1 MTTTG
6 VSPLPSERP
15 ASDDAAA
22 SLVNSIGRKLGGF
35 GLQVH
40 ETASNVAEVTKQ
52 FERQEAQLE
61 RLRDSAEVMLSANRE
76 IDGATATAHQ
86 TAEAGQTELDG
97 SRQAIAAA
105 VERISALVDAVE
117 RIEKK
122 LGEVGGSLKD
132 VASVSGAIEV
142 IASQTN
148 MLALNA
154 TIEAARA
161 GEAGRG
167 FAVVASEVKA
177 LAAQT
182 RQATLKI
189 GGTINTL
196 ANQIAGLAA
205 ESAAA
210 AKDGMATREGSK
222 VIEGAVDRIGQSLV
236 QLTQLSGTI
245 AHTARSNLE
254 HCNTVIAE
262 LRALGDDAALSS
274 KNLHAADEQL
284 AKLLASAAQSV
295 NELATGG
302 LRTDDTP
309 YLDDVQA
316 SAAEVTAAFE
326 DAITGGEVTF
336 ADLFDE
342 DYQPI
347 AGTNPQQFLAKFTA
361 MCDRRLPAIQEKY
374 LRELPHLLFCV
385 TTDRN
390 AYLPTHNPQYSKPQG
405 PDPIWN
411 AANSRNRMFHKTQE
425 TMGKVDDTRPVRLQ
439 TRRRDMG
446 GGRYVMIKIAY
457 APLWLRGKHWGRVS
471 IGYLLP

>member
-1 MTTTG
+1 M
-6 VSPLPSERP
+6 
-15 ASDDAAA
+15 
-22 SLVNSIGRKLGGF
+22 
-35 GLQVH
+35 
-40 ETASNVAEVTKQ
+40 
-52 FERQEAQLE
+52 
-61 RLRDSAEVMLSANRE
+61 
-76 IDGATATAHQ
+76 
-86 TAEAGQTELDG
+86 
-97 SRQAIAAA
+97 
-105 VERISALVDAVE
+105 DAVE

-177 LAAQT
+177 LANQT

-189 GGTINTL
+189 GHTIGTL
-196 ANQIAGLAA
+196 ANQIANLAA
-205 ESAAA
+205 ESATA
-210 AKDGMATREGSK
+210 AKDAVATREGSK
-222 VIEGAVDRIGQSLV
+222 IIEGAVDRIGESLAK
-236 QLTQLSGTI
+236 LTQLSGSI
-245 AHTARSNLE
+245 AQTARSNLE

-262 LRALGDDAALSS
+262 LRALGDDAAISS

-284 AKLLASAAQSV
+284 AKLLAGVAQSV
-295 NELATGG
+295 NELATSG

-309 YLDDVQA
+309 YLDAVQA
-316 SAAEVTAAFE
+316 FAAEVVATFE
-326 DAITGGEVTF
+326 DAVDRGELTL

-342 DYQPI
+342 DYRPI
-347 AGTNPQQFLAKFTA
+347 PETNPQQFLAKFTA

-374 LRELPHLLFCV
+374 LRELPHVLFCV

-405 PDPIWN
+405 PDPVWN
-411 AANSRNRMFHKTQE
+411 AANCRNRMFHKMQE
-425 TMGKVDDTRPVRLQ
+425 TMGKADDTRPVWLQ

-457 APLWLRGKHWGRVS
+457 APVWIRGKHWGRVS